1 MREATQFPRFTDDE
15 MAQRHAKVNALMD
28 EAGVEALLF
37 YAAGSKYAAEV
48 YWLTD
53 WPGGA

>member
-1 MREATQFPRFTDDE
+1 MRDSSQFPRFTDDE
-15 MAQRHAKVNALMD
+15 MAQRHAKVHALMD
-28 EAGVEALLF
+28 EAGVQAILF
-37 YAAGSKYAAEV
+37 YTAGSKYAAEV